1 MEGEG
6 GLLECMGWSGQ
17 GSLGEII
24 EGVSLRQV
32 NEMFE
37 ACAWRKLQELR
48 VERERCSIAQK
59 LRYWS
64 FSRKYRFYGMEVGRN
79 SVSAKQ
85 RSEEANGGI
94 EM

>member
-1 MEGEG
+1 MHEGVGWMEGEG

-48 VERERCSIAQK
+48 VEREMQHST
-59 LRYWS
+59 
-64 FSRKYRFYGMEVGRN
+64 EV
-79 SVSAKQ
+79 KIL
-85 RSEEANGGI
+85 EF
-94 EM
+94 